1 MSCCPVVFFSSSLSV
16 SFCFDRAITRER
28 GTLNWVLF
36 PSVLG
41 VWVARKDEGHSN
53 KKYTAATQF
62 HFYGGSPFFAQK
74 VENWISQGRW
84 KERRRVSVGW
94 GRGSG
99 VDCRLKDYSFK
110 GREGYFA
117 EREIKIKIK
126 KVRETIRSL
135 SPLIFAGIDLE
146 AMQNPQVTQHPSSSS
161 FSSSLMQEEKKR
173 RALVTE
179 PKMCFKKS
187 AISLSSERRK
197 YSPYCNTLLLC
208 MSVWKIYTA
217 GKQEERN
224 SEMFSLRLPDDI
236 FRLCP
241 FLPSRLKSGK
251 SQGVKCG
258 NEVILIAE
266 GA

>member
-1 MSCCPVVFFSSSLSV
+1 M
-16 SFCFDRAITRER
+16 
-28 GTLNWVLF
+28 
-36 PSVLG
+36 
-41 VWVARKDEGHSN
+41 
-53 KKYTAATQF
+53 
-62 HFYGGSPFFAQK
+62 
-74 VENWISQGRW
+74 
-84 KERRRVSVGW
+84 GW

-179 PKMCFKKS
+179 PKMYF
-187 AISLSSERRK
+187 
-197 YSPYCNTLLLC
+197 
-208 MSVWKIYTA
+208 
-217 GKQEERN
+217 
-224 SEMFSLRLPDDI
+224 
-236 FRLCP
+236 
-241 FLPSRLKSGK
+241 
-251 SQGVKCG
+251 
-258 NEVILIAE
+258 
-266 GA
+266 